1 MALTVGVEHDLGALG
16 EGVVVLRAHGRAVGA
31 RALDDDLVGVRVR
44 VRLRLKLRVGV
55 RVRVRVR
62 VRVEDRD
69 SKVSST

>member
-44 VRLRLKLRVGV
+44 VRLRLSERLGLEDVCLLHARHERLREG
-55 RVRVRVR
+55 R
-62 VRVEDRD
+62 
-69 SKVSST
+69 